1 MPLADQPGRAIRA
14 APVAQL
20 AAVPAPPSTQAAQV
34 ALAVPRPV
42 LEAAGERPAPTGL
55 AMLARAGHR
64 PALVLVAQVM
74 RVMVA
79 LVAPASLPSLGS
91 LAETVPNGKP
101 HLRMGV
107 GAAVA
112 EGLSASLVE
121 SAAVTALVAVALA
134 SGAVL
139 AQAASSSS
147 PVVII

>member
-1 MPLADQPGRAIRA
+1 MRA
-14 APVAQL
+14 
-20 AAVPAPPSTQAAQV
+20 
-34 ALAVPRPV
+34 
-42 LEAAGERPAPTGL
+42 
-55 AMLARAGHR
+55 
-64 PALVLVAQVM
+64 
-74 RVMVA
+74 MVA

-91 LAETVPNGKP
+91 LAETVQNGKP

-121 SAAVTALVAVALA
+121 PAAVTALAAVALA